1 MKAVAT
7 LFPVFFM
14 IGLGM
19 FARIRHLVTPQ
30 QKDGANHIIF
40 NVLFPILIFHIL
52 FTSTI
57 RFSAMFIVL
66 YVFVVFCLMM
76 VAGKFLG
83 KFTGERFAHIS
94 FYMLATCEGGN
105 VALPLYLSIV
115 GASSNTVIF
124 DLAGIT
130 MAFIIIPI
138 MVARKSAGDAGTAQ
152 LARRIITNS
161 FVIAVILGL
170 GLNLLGIHDRLV
182 SSQFN
187 ELYSNTM
194 TQATAPIIG
203 MILFIIGYN
212 LKIHLD
218 TLGSVLKLLLVRIGG
233 YALVIAGFFIL
244 FPAMMADKIFMIAV
258 LIYFMSPTGFVVPM
272 QLEPLFKDRD
282 EYSYTSAII
291 SLNMIVT
298 LVVYALV
305 VVFVA

>member
-14 IGLGM
+14 IALGM
-19 FARIRHLVTPQ
+19 FARVRHLVTPQ
-30 QKDGANHIIF
+30 QKDGANHIVF

-57 RFSAMFIVL
+57 ELSAMFIVL

-76 VAGKFLG
+76 VAGKLLG

-94 FYMLATCEGGN
+94 FYMLTTCEGGN

-130 MAFIIIPI
+130 LAFVIIPI
-138 MVARKSAGDAGTAQ
+138 MVARTSAGNVGTSQ
-152 LARRIITNS
+152 LIRRIITNS

-170 GLNLLGIHDRLV
+170 GLNMLGVHDRLV
-182 SSQFN
+182 SSRFN
-187 ELYSNTM
+187 ELYVNTM
-194 TQATAPIIG
+194 AQATAPIVG
-203 MILFIIGYN
+203 MILLIIGYN

-233 YALVIAGFFIL
+233 YALVISGFFVL
-244 FPAMMADKIFMIAV
+244 FPALMADKIFMIAV

-282 EYSYTSAII
+282 EYSYTSAVI
-291 SLNMIVT
+291 SLNMIIT

-305 VVFVA
+305 VVFIA

>member
-19 FARIRHLVTPQ
+19 FARVRHLVTPQ
-30 QKDGANHIIF
+30 QKDGATHIVF

-57 RFSAMFIVL
+57 QFSAMFIVL
-66 YVFVVFCLMM
+66 YVFVVFLLMM
-76 VAGKFLG
+76 GAGKLLG

-124 DLAGIT
+124 DLAGIA
-130 MAFIIIPI
+130 MAFVIIPI
-138 MVARKSAGDAGTAQ
+138 MVARTSSGDISTAQ
-152 LARRIITNS
+152 MVRKIITNS
-161 FVIAVILGL
+161 FVIAVVLGL
-170 GLNLLGIHDRLV
+170 GLNLLGVYDKLA
-182 SSQFN
+182 SSQYN
-187 ELYSNTM
+187 ELYVNTM
-194 TQATAPIIG
+194 SQATAPIIG

-218 TLGSVLKLLLVRIGG
+218 TLGAVLKLLLVRIGG
-233 YALVIAGFFIL
+233 YALIIAGFFIL

-258 LIYFMSPTGFVVPM
+258 MIYFMSPTGFVVPM
-272 QLEPLFKDRD
+272 QLEPLFKGND

-298 LVVYALV
+298 LVVYALI
-305 VVFVA
+305 VVFIA